1 MSYRPLDTSSVRPPA
16 EDAED
21 HRTVDWWGLTFLL
34 VVILAFFSSVMFSYF
49 FLRFNSDRWPPAG
62 IERPSLLLPTIS
74 TLILLASCLPLLWM
88 QRVLGKGARPRFNVA
103 LGLNAGLSV
112 VSLAIQIVSYSLLD
126 FGATTNAYG
135 SAFFVTVSF
144 HAVLLVTGLYVGA
157 IVQARAWKGH
167 FNGPRH
173 VAVTSLSTYW
183 YVLTAMW
190 LVIYASL
197 YLLPYIE

>member
-1 MSYRPLDTSSVRPPA
+1 MSYRPLDTRSVRPPA

-21 HRTVDWWGLTFLL
+21 HRTVDWWGLIFLI
-34 VVILAFFSSVMFSYF
+34 VVILAFFSSVMFSFF
-49 FLRFNSDRWPPAG
+49 FLRFNAEQWPPAS
-62 IERPSLLLPTIS
+62 IERPTLLLPTIA
-74 TLILLASCLPLLWM
+74 TLTLLASCLPLIWM
-88 QRVLGKGARPRFNVA
+88 QRVLGKGERPRFNVG
-103 LGLNAGLSV
+103 LGLNTGLSV
-112 VSLAIQIVSYSLLD
+112 AFLAILIVSLSMLD

-135 SAFFVTVSF
+135 SAFIVTVGF
-144 HAVLLVTGLYVGA
+144 LVVLAIAGLYVGA

-190 LVIYASL
+190 MVVYVSL

>member
-1 MSYRPLDTSSVRPPA
+1 MTYRPILPTSLSPPA
-16 EDAED
+16 EEGDD
-21 HRTVDWWGLTFLL
+21 QRTVDWWGLTFLII
-34 VVILAFFSSVMFSYF
+34 VILAFFSSVMFSYF
-49 FLRFNSDRWPPAG
+49 FLRFNAEQWPPAG
-62 IERPSLLLPTIS
+62 VARPTLLLPTIS
-74 TLILLASCLPLLWM
+74 TLTLLASCLPLIWL
-88 QRVLGKGARPRFNVA
+88 QRVLSKGERPRFNVG

-112 VSLAIQIVSYSLLD
+112 AFLGIQIFSYQTLD
-126 FGATTNAYG
+126 FGASTNAYG

-144 HAVLLVTGLYVGA
+144 HAVLAIAGLYVGA

-173 VAVTSLSTYW
+173 VAVSSLSTYW

-190 LVIYASL
+190 LVVYVSL